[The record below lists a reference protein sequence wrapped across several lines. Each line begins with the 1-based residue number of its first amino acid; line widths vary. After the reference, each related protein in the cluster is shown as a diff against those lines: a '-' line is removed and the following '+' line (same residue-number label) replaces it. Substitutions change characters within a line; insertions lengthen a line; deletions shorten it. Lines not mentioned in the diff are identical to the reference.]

1 MFRGIY
7 TGASGMLAE
16 LARVNTISNNLANSV
31 TVGYKRSQTV
41 NRSFPEVLL
50 YKLYNRQNPLP
61 LGFTGTGAYID
72 EVVTLNIPG
81 NYVPS
86 ENPLDIAIKNGYLV
100 VDTPLGERFTKNGQ
114 LVINSDGYL
123 STVDGYT
130 VLGTRGPIRIQQGGS
145 IVFSSAGEVIVDGQV
160 IDTLRVVTP
169 QGGDAIEK
177 IGENLVNFT
186 PQPVQPEIEQ
196 YALELSNV
204 NVVREMVELI
214 SAYRA
219 YEANQKVV
227 QAEDGITD
235 RLISDLGRFA

>member
-7 TGASGMLAE
+7 TGASGMLVE
-16 LARVNTISNNLANSV
+16 LARVNTISNNLANSD

-41 NRSFPEVLL
+41 IRGFPEALL
-50 YKLYNRQNPLP
+50 YRLRNRESPLP
-61 LGFTGTGAYID
+61 LGPISTGAYVN

-81 NYVPS
+81 NYIS
-86 ENPLDIAIKNGYLV
+86 SSNPLDIAIKNGFLV
-100 VDTPLGERFTKNGQ
+100 VNTPIGERFTKNGQ
-114 LVINSDGYL
+114 LAINSDGYL
-123 STVDGYT
+123 VTSDGYM
-130 VLGTRGPIRIQQGGS
+130 VLGTRGPIRIQQGGNV
-145 IVFSSAGEVIVDGQV
+145 VFSNVGEVIVDGQV
-160 IDTLRVVTP
+160 IDTLRIVTP

-177 IGENLVNFT
+177 IGENLVNFV

-204 NVVREMVELI
+204 NTIREMVELI